1 MLYREKTHGDC
12 EGART
17 SCCSPAAFCFYG
29 VMRLAVRGPGH
40 AGTRPAARSM
50 VRDVLCWR
58 ADAVVVV
65 VAEGSR
71 GSARLAGEGPNAS
84 DMDRTKATQSLRPE
98 TGLNW

>member
-1 MLYREKTHGDC
+1 
-12 EGART
+12 
-17 SCCSPAAFCFYG
+17 
-29 VMRLAVRGPGH
+29 
-40 AGTRPAARSM
+40 
-50 VRDVLCWR
+50 
-58 ADAVVVV
+58 VVVV